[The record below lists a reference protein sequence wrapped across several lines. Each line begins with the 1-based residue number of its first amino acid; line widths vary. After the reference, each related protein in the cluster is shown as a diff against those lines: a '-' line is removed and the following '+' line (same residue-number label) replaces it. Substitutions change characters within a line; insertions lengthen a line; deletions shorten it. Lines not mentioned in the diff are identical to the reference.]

1 MSWRR
6 GHLPTRELL
15 SVLAGTTQVHP
26 FQILKTSI
34 HTISLGIDGDHY
46 LNAAGTSGPFDEDE
60 ELEFEDEEQLATVTV
75 IQNFDISGTGEIK
88 NHRSE
93 GNDLEDESED
103 RGRPLIPQS
112 ESKQI
117 SSSHPTS
124 STRKRKGV
132 KKRPAYETK
141 AARTLAKE
149 KQKARHNEKME
160 RGRSK
165 SKSGPRSRSKRST

>member
-1 MSWRR
+1 M
-6 GHLPTRELL
+6 PTRELL

-46 LNAAGTSGPFDEDE
+46 LNAAGPSGPFDEDE

-103 RGRPLIPQS
+103 RGRPLIPQP